1 MAAYP
6 TVPAPYGFK
15 AINRYDGMPY
25 AGATLQFPITTGT
38 AIFYGDTV
46 KLVSGGTISLSG
58 ATTTGT
64 IIGTFTGC
72 QYVNS
77 SNQTVQA
84 QYYPGSGVTNPI
96 AYVVVDPSASFRVA
110 VTTTGNTSV
119 VTGAN
124 ATIIGTNVA
133 QTAYTA
139 GSTATGDSVAAI
151 VLPSNGSGNATTLP
165 FRVVAVVPGTSY
177 ANSTGTLF
185 YPEVIVK
192 INNPQLTALT
202 GVDYTA

>member
-1 MAAYP
+1 MAYP
-6 TVPAPYGFK
+6 TISAPYGFK
-15 AINRYDGMPY
+15 AYNRFDGIPY
-25 AGATLQFPITTGT
+25 AGATLQYPLTTGT
-38 AIFYGDTV
+38 AIYNGDTV
-46 KLVSGGTISLSG
+46 KLVAGGTISLSG
-58 ATTTGT
+58 ATTSGT
-64 IIGTFTGC
+64 IIGTFVGC

-77 SNQTVQA
+77 SGQTVQA

-96 AYVVVDPSASFRVA
+96 AYVVVDPTAEFKVA

-124 ATIIGTNVA
+124 ITIVGTNVA
-133 QTAYTA
+133 TAYGA
-139 GSTATGDSVAAI
+139 GSTTTGDSGSSV
-151 VLPSNGSGNATTLP
+151 VLPGNALGNATTLP
-165 FRVVAVVPGTSY
+165 FRVVAVVPDTSY
-177 ANSTGTLF
+177 ANATGTVF

>member
-1 MAAYP
+1 MAYP
-6 TVPAPYGFK
+6 TISAPYGFK
-15 AINRYDGMPY
+15 PINRFDGIPY
-25 AGATLQFPITTGT
+25 AGATLQYPVTSGQ
-38 AIFYGDTV
+38 AIYNGDTV
-46 KLVSGGTISLSG
+46 KLVAGGTISQSG

-64 IIGTFTGC
+64 IIGVFVGC

-77 SNQTVQA
+77 SGQTVQA
-84 QYYPGSGVTNPI
+84 QYCPASGVTNPI
-96 AYVVVDPSASFRVA
+96 AYVVVDPVAEFKVA
-110 VTTTGNTSV
+110 VTTTGNTTV

-133 QTAYTA
+133 QTAYAA
-139 GSTATGDSVAAI
+139 GSTSTGDSIAAV
-151 VLPSNGSGNATTLP
+151 VLPANANGNATTLP
-165 FRVVAVVPGTSY
+165 FRVVAVVPDTAY
-177 ANSTGTLF
+177 ANATGTIF

>member
-1 MAAYP
+1 MAYP
-6 TVPAPYGFK
+6 TINSPYGYK
-15 AINRYDGMPY
+15 ALNRVDGLPY
-25 AGATLQFPITTGT
+25 AGATLQYPLTTGT
-38 AIFYGDTV
+38 AIYNGDTV
-46 KLVSGGTISLSG
+46 KIVAGGTISVSG
-58 ATTTGT
+58 ATTSGT
-64 IIGTFTGC
+64 IIGTFVGC

-77 SNQTVQA
+77 SGQTVQA

-96 AYVVVDPSASFRVA
+96 GYIVVDPTAAFKVA

-124 ATIIGTNVA
+124 ITIVGTNVA
-133 QTAYTA
+133 TAYGA
-139 GSTATGDSVAAI
+139 GSTTTGDSGSSV
-151 VLPSNGSGNATTLP
+151 VLPANALGNATTLP
-165 FRVVAVVPGTSY
+165 FRVVAVVPDTAY

>member
-1 MAAYP
+1 MAYP
-6 TVPAPYGFK
+6 TISAPYGFK
-15 AINRYDGMPY
+15 PINRFDGIPY
-25 AGATLQFPITTGT
+25 AGATLQYPITAST
-38 AIFYGDTV
+38 AIYYGDTV
-46 KLVSGGTISLSG
+46 KLVDGGTISQSG

-64 IIGTFTGC
+64 IVGVFVGC

-77 SNQTVQA
+77 SGQTVQA
-84 QYYPGSGVTNPI
+84 QYCPSSGVTNPI
-96 AYVVVDPSASFRVA
+96 AYVVVDPVAEFKVA

-151 VLPSNGSGNATTLP
+151 VLPANAVGNATTLP
-165 FRVVAVVPGTSY
+165 FRVVAVVPDTAY
-177 ANSTGTLF
+177 ANATGTIF

-202 GVDYTA
+202 GTNYTV

>member
-1 MAAYP
+1 MAYP
-6 TVPAPYGFK
+6 TISAPYGFK
-15 AINRYDGMPY
+15 AYNRFDGIPY
-25 AGATLQFPITTGT
+25 AGATLQYPLTTGT

-46 KLVSGGTISLSG
+46 KLVAGGTISLSG
-58 ATTTGT
+58 ATTSGT
-64 IIGTFTGC
+64 IIGTFVGC

-77 SNQTVQA
+77 SGQTVEA

-96 AYVVVDPSASFRVA
+96 AYVVVDPTAEFKVA

-124 ATIIGTNVA
+124 ISIIGCNVA

-139 GSTATGDSVAAI
+139 GSTTTGDSVSAI
-151 VLPSNGSGNATTLP
+151 VLPANGAGNATTLP
-165 FRVVAVVPGTSY
+165 YRVVAVVPDTAY
-177 ANSTGTLF
+177 ANATGTLF
-185 YPEVIVK
+185 YPEVLVK

-202 GVDYTA
+202 GVDYAA

>member
-1 MAAYP
+1 MAYP
-6 TVPAPYGFK
+6 TISAPYGFK
-15 AINRYDGMPY
+15 AYNSFDCIPY
-25 AGATLQFPITTGT
+25 AGATLQYPLTTGT

-46 KLVSGGTISLSG
+46 KLVAGGTISLSG
-58 ATTTGT
+58 ATTSGT
-64 IIGTFTGC
+64 IIGTFVGC

-77 SNQTVQA
+77 SGQTVEA

-96 AYVVVDPSASFRVA
+96 AYVVVDPTAEFKVA

-124 ATIIGTNVA
+124 ATIIGCNVA
-133 QTAYTA
+133 TAYGT
-139 GSTATGDSVAAI
+139 GSTTTGDSGSSV
-151 VLPSNGSGNATTLP
+151 VLPANATGNATTLP
-165 FRVVAVVPGTSY
+165 FRVVAVVPDTAY
-177 ANSTGTLF
+177 ANATGTIF
-185 YPEVIVK
+185 YPEVLVK

>member
-1 MAAYP
+1 MAYP
-6 TVPAPYGFK
+6 TISAPYGFK
-15 AINRYDGMPY
+15 AVNRVDGLPY
-25 AGATLQFPITTGT
+25 AGATLQFPLTTGT
-38 AIFYGDTV
+38 AIFNGDTV
-46 KLVSGGTISLSG
+46 KLVAGGTISLSG

-64 IIGTFTGC
+64 IIGTFVGC

-77 SNQTVQA
+77 QSQTVQA

-96 AYVVVDPSASFRVA
+96 GYVVVDPTAAFKVA

-139 GSTATGDSVAAI
+139 GSTSNGDSVAAV
-151 VLPSNGSGNATTLP
+151 VLPANALGNATTLP
-165 FRVVAVVPGTSY
+165 FRVVAVVPDTAY
-177 ANSTGTLF
+177 ANSTGTVF

-192 INNPQLTALT
+192 INNPQITALT

>member
-6 TVPAPYGFK
+6 SVTSPYGFK
-15 AINRYDGMPY
+15 PINRIDGLPY
-25 AGATLQFPITTGT
+25 AGAIQQLPITAGT
-38 AIFYGDTV
+38 AIFAGDTV
-46 KLVSGGTISLSG
+46 KVVAGGTVSLSG

-64 IIGTFTGC
+64 IVGVFVGC
-72 QYVNS
+72 SYTNS
-77 SNQTVQA
+77 SGQPVQA

-96 AYVVVDPSASFRVA
+96 AYVVVDPSAAFKVA

-124 ATIIGTNVA
+124 ATIVGTNVA
-133 QTAYTA
+133 QTSYTA
-139 GSTATGDSVAAI
+139 GSTASGDSVSAV
-151 VLPSNGSGNATTLP
+151 VLPANSLGNATTLP
-165 FRVVAVVPGTSY
+165 FRVVAVVPDTAY
-177 ANSTGTLF
+177 ANATGTLF

-192 INNPQLTALT
+192 INNPQYTALT